1 MDNSN
6 SILLLFL
13 LLAFSLLSFSS
24 LPPFLPPLL
33 RSLQIM
39 LITLYQNHGT
49 ALWRSARTE
58 SSLIFPLL
66 SHVCVCIM
74 IRIESHIYGSSFLLF
89 TYISCLVVCLILGLG
104 HIRFGCLDVCFII
117 LGWSYLLWIQIRKI
131 AKKVLIKNRLEIRL
145 KFYKKLVTFMKNCA
159 DR

>member
-1 MDNSN
+1 MNVTFVSPLR
-6 SILLLFL
+6 IYYVFFFL
-13 LLAFSLLSFSS
+13 PP
-24 LPPFLPPLL
+24 LPPFLK
-33 RSLQIM
+33 IM
-39 LITLYQNHGT
+39 LITLYQNHDT
-49 ALWRSARTE
+49 APWIPIRIESAM
-58 SSLIFPLL
+58 IFPLS
-66 SHVCVCIM
+66 SHVCIM

-89 TYISCLVVCLILGLG
+89 TYIFCLVVCLILGLG